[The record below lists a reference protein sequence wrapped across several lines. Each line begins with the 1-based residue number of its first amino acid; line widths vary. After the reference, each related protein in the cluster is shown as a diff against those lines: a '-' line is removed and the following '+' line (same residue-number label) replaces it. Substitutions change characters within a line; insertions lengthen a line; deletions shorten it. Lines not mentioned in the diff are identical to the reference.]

1 MQMKPNYVRAYQ
13 IEWNNINS
21 FKEMFKAL
29 SHVTKSISSCKF
41 HNKNK
46 SILTINMKGGIKP
59 FEHWR
64 WFAHFPQTKTNEL
77 VDIYMKMNLNYQHNQ
92 RR

>member
-1 MQMKPNYVRAYQ
+1 MVSSNMNG
-13 IEWNNINS
+13 

-46 SILTINMKGGIKP
+46 STLTMNMKEGNEIFLNTQGGLLIP
-59 FEHWR
+59 
-64 WFAHFPQTKTNEL
+64 P
-77 VDIYMKMNLNYQHNQ
+77 
-92 RR
+92 RRK

>member
-1 MQMKPNYVRAYQ
+1 MKLCMVYQ
-13 IEWNNINS
+13 VVSNNING

-46 SILTINMKGGIKP
+46 STLTTNMKEGMKP
-59 FEHWR
+59 F
-64 WFAHFPQTKTNEL
+64 
-77 VDIYMKMNLNYQHNQ
+77 
-92 RR
+92 